1 MSKVLMPQMAQAT
14 NSLIMSTTTQT
25 KTSKE
30 KQNLQST
37 NNRNS
42 NSQLN
47 NTTPLETNHLQHQQ
61 QTYSSSDSSTITNS
75 VPQSPTQLLDFDDF
89 TSTSSIMEFLR
100 QEQKCSGGDGIS
112 TNGHDSEV
120 DVESI
125 FQEVSRLADNS
136 DNRSVEE
143 LLREAELLLHQN
155 FMGNIRQPENKS
167 TMVKANA
174 NGTSSQKLTADKSP
188 APILATTIQ
197 MNSKYTKSIEN
208 VPPHSSLIKL
218 INGYAPASTPLDDCS
233 PPLMTPETPTV
244 TYSLSDVGPSG
255 LGGNTFNNFIN
266 SLPSESVISKESPL
280 LDMPE
285 ENTATLNQCSSN
297 DNTTKDITTKNML
310 DGDDDTDDGTDT
322 IEEITEAMETIEL
335 IVHDEDDDEGEDD
348 HLIDRGGDNY
358 AVLEPEKEPKIMGN
372 PPLKPPAPPLN
383 TNHNINPYPSGTN
396 NSDSLNSTF
405 SSISSISSSR
415 TAMEQQQQA
424 IQACNESQDNNNS
437 DFAKGARRPSYEI
450 SNNNSP
456 HNSQTLQKQATSSP
470 NLLASPLQ
478 RLAACNTNSAI
489 GTTMERCNSGSYLG
503 RRSSMTTPDSGVSS
517 QTYLTSTCST
527 NMAFSQRS
535 SSPNVKSIGIGTT
548 SRLYCDKSVN
558 SSPVHVVSTMTS
570 PIHETAPH
578 GSLTS
583 SASHHSLSREHA
595 LKLEIEQL
603 QERLKDTEERLESF
617 RIQHDTV
624 SQLHRKLRESNT
636 QLQEESEMLKLDV
649 QHLNECANV
658 LRTELQAARNDRD
671 EALEL
676 QKVLQNELEET
687 RAERKRALEM
697 KEKDVKTIQD
707 LQRQCREME
716 RILMRKHPDS
726 VSALIVASK
735 GGGMSSSDQENRN
748 SRKLLE
754 QRIAQLEADAKEQDY
769 KAQQILANVQARFN
783 SVQAKY
789 ETHIADLETQVLSLQ
804 EINTKLNEKI
814 ESQVRTLDYF
824 VSKKA
829 EKFYNNCTQTEE
841 PYIQPTPPPPPAPV
855 TPSPVVAKTRK
866 IPKKT
871 IGIQTQASCTRES
884 GTNTIGSSAQPLS
897 ASSSTSSTANSTPN
911 NSRPN
916 SKQSGIRK
924 PMATA
929 SGNHLS
935 SAIAS
940 KLPVSQSD
948 STISLMAAQA
958 ALNAKEDAHLLATI
972 RGMRVDL
979 AIKNKA
985 MQRLTRELD
994 ECKKTIK
1001 KIQKEKD
1008 AFKND
1013 KLQSSTAAA
1022 VASTSNSSSKS
1033 NLDHMPATTE
1043 SQALKEALSK
1053 YKLLEADY
1061 KSLHD
1066 KRLQDLKTL
1075 QTAHER
1081 ELATC
1086 HETVRL
1092 LQQRL
1097 NERDEQFAMQK
1108 RRKVPVDYYA
1118 LKAKVSSLERR
1129 HTEREERLHML
1140 VEALSKGRLNG
1151 ALDDLLTDNNNQ

>member
-1 MSKVLMPQMAQAT
+1 MS
-14 NSLIMSTTTQT
+14 SQT
-25 KTSKE
+25 KLPKD
-30 KQNLQST
+30 QHIVPDNA
-37 NNRNS
+37 
-42 NSQLN
+42 
-47 NTTPLETNHLQHQQ
+47 TTPMGHQHH
-61 QTYSSSDSSTITNS
+61 YSYAESNS
-75 VPQSPTQLLDFDDF
+75 VPQSPTLLDFDDF
-89 TSTSSIMEFLR
+89 TATSSIMEFLR
-100 QEQKCSGGDGIS
+100 QEQKCGGAGDLI
-112 TNGHDSEV
+112 TNGHDTEI
-120 DVESI
+120 DAESI

-136 DNRSVEE
+136 DTRSVDE
-143 LLREAELLLHQN
+143 LLREAELLLLQHQN
-155 FMGNIRQPENKS
+155 FMGNVRQQDNKK
-167 TMVKANA
+167 TPKPK
-174 NGTSSQKLTADKSP
+174 QKSP
-188 APILATTIQ
+188 RSVKCRSNGQTTAVQTTTTIQ

-208 VPPHSSLIKL
+208 VLPKENMIKL
-218 INGYAPASTPLDDCS
+218 SNGYMPATTPLDDCS

-244 TYSLSDVGPSG
+244 TYSLSDVGNNGGGGTINGSDNTSSG
-255 LGGNTFNNFIN
+255 LGNTFTNFAKNI
-266 SLPSESVISKESPL
+266 PTESAISAESPL
-280 LDMPE
+280 VELPD
-285 ENTATLNQCSSN
+285 ENTTTTNQCSSN
-297 DNTTKDITTKNML
+297 DNTTKDITTKNMY
-310 DGDDDTDDGTDT
+310 GDDDTDDGTDT

-335 IVHDEDDDEGEDD
+335 IVHDEDDDDDEEEEGDYD
-348 HLIDRGGDNY
+348 VVDGHK
-358 AVLEPEKEPKIMGN
+358 APLERQFVVNMSPQP
-372 PPLKPPAPPLN
+372 PPLN
-383 TNHNINPYPSGTN
+383 TRRTN
-396 NSDSLNSTF
+396 QSSVAANNNDSTF
-405 SSISSISSSR
+405 SSISSITSAR
-415 TAMEQQQQA
+415 TVMGQQQQQQGGQETH
-424 IQACNESQDNNNS
+424 IEYRDNV
-437 DFAKGARRPSYEI
+437 RRPSFEI
-450 SNNNSP
+450 SHS
-456 HNSQTLQKQATSSP
+456 SAQSLQKQTASTP

-478 RLAACNTNSAI
+478 RLANNNVAINTTN
-489 GTTMERCNSGSYLG
+489 TTRERCNSGSYLG

-517 QTYLTSTCST
+517 QSLLTG
-527 NMAFSQRS
+527 NS
-535 SSPNVKSIGIGTT
+535 SAAPPPPHLHAAPPQVKSIGIGTT
-548 SRLYCDKSVN
+548 TRSYCDKSVN
-558 SSPVHVVSTMTS
+558 SSPVRVVSTLTS
-570 PIHETAPH
+570 PISETIPQPYA
-578 GSLTS
+578 
-583 SASHHSLSREHA
+583 LSREHA

-658 LRTELQAARNDRD
+658 LRSELQAARHDRD

-676 QKVLQNELEET
+676 QKVLQTELEET
-687 RAERKRALEM
+687 RAERKRALEL
-697 KEKDVKTIQD
+697 KEKDAKTIQD

-726 VSALIVASK
+726 VSALIVAAK
-735 GGGMSSSDQENRN
+735 GGGMSGNDQDRN

-754 QRIAQLEADAKEQDY
+754 QRIAQLEADAKEQDF

-841 PYIQPTPPPPPAPV
+841 PYVPAPPLPV
-855 TPSPVVAKTRK
+855 EPRTPAVVAAAKPKPKIIRKTVG
-866 IPKKT
+866 T
-871 IGIQTQASCTRES
+871 QTNNTNNNSTCTRDS
-884 GTNTIGSSAQPLS
+884 STNTIGTAVAQALS
-897 ASSSTSSTANSTPN
+897 AGSSTASSTANSTPN

-929 SGNHLS
+929 SGQHLS

-948 STISLMAAQA
+948 STISLSAAQA

-1001 KIQKEKD
+1001 KIQKEKE
-1008 AFKND
+1008 AFKNE
-1013 KLQSSTAAA
+1013 KYHSTASASASSST
-1022 VASTSNSSSKS
+1022 SRSNM
-1033 NLDHMPATTE
+1033 DYMPATTE

>member
-1 MSKVLMPQMAQAT
+1 
-14 NSLIMSTTTQT
+14 
-25 KTSKE
+25 
-30 KQNLQST
+30 
-37 NNRNS
+37 
-42 NSQLN
+42 
-47 NTTPLETNHLQHQQ
+47 
-61 QTYSSSDSSTITNS
+61 
-75 VPQSPTQLLDFDDF
+75 
-89 TSTSSIMEFLR
+89 
-100 QEQKCSGGDGIS
+100 
-112 TNGHDSEV
+112 
-120 DVESI
+120 
-125 FQEVSRLADNS
+125 
-136 DNRSVEE
+136 
-143 LLREAELLLHQN
+143 
-155 FMGNIRQPENKS
+155 
-167 TMVKANA
+167 
-174 NGTSSQKLTADKSP
+174 
-188 APILATTIQ
+188 
-197 MNSKYTKSIEN
+197 
-208 VPPHSSLIKL
+208 
-218 INGYAPASTPLDDCS
+218 
-233 PPLMTPETPTV
+233 
-244 TYSLSDVGPSG
+244 
-255 LGGNTFNNFIN
+255 
-266 SLPSESVISKESPL
+266 
-280 LDMPE
+280 
-285 ENTATLNQCSSN
+285 
-297 DNTTKDITTKNML
+297 
-310 DGDDDTDDGTDT
+310 

-335 IVHDEDDDEGEDD
+335 IVHDEDEEAEE
-348 HLIDRGGDNY
+348 GGDY
-358 AVLEPEKEPKIMGN
+358 DDDGADEPGGRQFAVNMSPK
-372 PPLKPPAPPLN
+372 PPPLN
-383 TNHNINPYPSGTN
+383 TRRVNQSSSAN
-396 NSDSLNSTF
+396 NNDSTF
-405 SSISSISSSR
+405 SSISSINSAR
-415 TAMEQQQQA
+415 TVMGQQQQQLGGHGMH
-424 IQACNESQDNNNS
+424 IEYSGHN
-437 DFAKGARRPSYEI
+437 ARRPSFEI
-450 SNNNSP
+450 SNS
-456 HNSQTLQKQATSSP
+456 SAQSLQKQTASTP
-470 NLLASPLQ
+470 NLLVSPLQ
-478 RLAACNTNSAI
+478 RLAGQNVANTS
-489 GTTMERCNSGSYLG
+489 TTTTTNYATRERCNSGSYLG

-517 QTYLTSTCST
+517 QSLLTGH
-527 NMAFSQRS
+527 S
-535 SSPNVKSIGIGTT
+535 SATQPPPPRPQVKSIGIGTT
-548 SRLYCDKSVN
+548 TRSYCDKSVN
-558 SSPVHVVSTMTS
+558 SSPVRVVSTLTS
-570 PIHETAPH
+570 PIAETVPQQP
-578 GSLTS
+578 T
-583 SASHHSLSREHA
+583 LSREHA

-658 LRTELQAARNDRD
+658 LRTELQAARHDRD

-676 QKVLQNELEET
+676 QKVLQTELEET
-687 RAERKRALEM
+687 RAERKRALEL
-697 KEKDVKTIQD
+697 KEKDAKTIQD

-726 VSALIVASK
+726 VSALIVAAK
-735 GGGMSSSDQENRN
+735 GGGMSSNDQDRN

-754 QRIAQLEADAKEQDY
+754 QRIAQLEADAKEQDF

-841 PYIQPTPPPPPAPV
+841 PYVPAAAPPVAPTAPPPVTVKPKPKIIRKTASTQTQPTSA
-855 TPSPVVAKTRK
+855 
-866 IPKKT
+866 
-871 IGIQTQASCTRES
+871 CTRDS
-884 GTNTIGSSAQPLS
+884 STNTIGTAVAQALS

-929 SGNHLS
+929 AGQHLS

-948 STISLMAAQA
+948 STISLSAAQA

-1008 AFKND
+1008 AFKNE
-1013 KLQSSTAAA
+1013 KHQSTASASSST
-1022 VASTSNSSSKS
+1022 SRSNM
-1033 NLDHMPATTE
+1033 DHMPATTE

>member
-1 MSKVLMPQMAQAT
+1 
-14 NSLIMSTTTQT
+14 
-25 KTSKE
+25 
-30 KQNLQST
+30 
-37 NNRNS
+37 
-42 NSQLN
+42 
-47 NTTPLETNHLQHQQ
+47 
-61 QTYSSSDSSTITNS
+61 
-75 VPQSPTQLLDFDDF
+75 
-89 TSTSSIMEFLR
+89 
-100 QEQKCSGGDGIS
+100 
-112 TNGHDSEV
+112 
-120 DVESI
+120 
-125 FQEVSRLADNS
+125 
-136 DNRSVEE
+136 
-143 LLREAELLLHQN
+143 
-155 FMGNIRQPENKS
+155 
-167 TMVKANA
+167 MV
-174 NGTSSQKLTADKSP
+174 G
-188 APILATTIQ
+188 
-197 MNSKYTKSIEN
+197 IEN
-208 VPPHSSLIKL
+208 
-218 INGYAPASTPLDDCS
+218 
-233 PPLMTPETPTV
+233 
-244 TYSLSDVGPSG
+244 
-255 LGGNTFNNFIN
+255 
-266 SLPSESVISKESPL
+266 
-280 LDMPE
+280 
-285 ENTATLNQCSSN
+285 
-297 DNTTKDITTKNML
+297 DI
-310 DGDDDTDDGTDT
+310 GTRFG

-335 IVHDEDDDEGEDD
+335 IVHDEDEEDGGGGGEGDYDGEA
-348 HLIDRGGDNY
+348 HLERQFVVGI
-358 AVLEPEKEPKIMGN
+358 VSPQP
-372 PPLKPPAPPLN
+372 PPLN
-383 TNHNINPYPSGTN
+383 TRRANQSSTAAN
-396 NSDSLNSTF
+396 NDSTF
-405 SSISSISSSR
+405 SSISSITSAR
-415 TAMEQQQQA
+415 TVQHYGGQGMHMEY
-424 IQACNESQDNNNS
+424 
-437 DFAKGARRPSYEI
+437 GYTARRPSFEI
-450 SNNNSP
+450 NHSSA
-456 HNSQTLQKQATSSP
+456 QALQKQTASTP

-478 RLAACNTNSAI
+478 RLAGNNVA
-489 GTTMERCNSGSYLG
+489 TTTTAAANQPARERCNSGSYLG

-517 QTYLTSTCST
+517 QSFLPGNSSGSTAT
-527 NMAFSQRS
+527 APPLPLR
-535 SSPNVKSIGIGTT
+535 PLVKSIGIGTT
-548 SRLYCDKSVN
+548 TRSYCDKSVN
-558 SSPVHVVSTMTS
+558 SSPVRVVSTLTS
-570 PIHETAPH
+570 PISETIPQ
-578 GSLTS
+578 
-583 SASHHSLSREHA
+583 HHNLSREHA

-658 LRTELQAARNDRD
+658 LRTELQAARHDRD
-671 EALEL
+671 EAMEL
-676 QKVLQNELEET
+676 QKVLQTELEET
-687 RAERKRALEM
+687 RAERKRALEL
-697 KEKDVKTIQD
+697 KEKDAKTIQD

-735 GGGMSSSDQENRN
+735 GGGMSSNDQDRN

-754 QRIAQLEADAKEQDY
+754 QRIAQLEADAKEQDF

-841 PYIQPTPPPPPAPV
+841 PYVPPTPPVAPTPPPPAAKPKPKIIRKTV
-855 TPSPVVAKTRK
+855 CTQTPINST
-866 IPKKT
+866 
-871 IGIQTQASCTRES
+871 CTRDS
-884 GTNTIGSSAQPLS
+884 STNTIGTAVAQALS

-929 SGNHLS
+929 SGQHLS

-948 STISLMAAQA
+948 STISLSAAQA

-1008 AFKND
+1008 AFKNE
-1013 KLQSSTAAA
+1013 KHQHSTASASSSST
-1022 VASTSNSSSKS
+1022 SRSNM
-1033 NLDHMPATTE
+1033 DHMPATTE